1 MLTLPEI
8 FEKDIQGRNYNLH
21 PIIVIYSDPVIYIS
35 QNHEIISVNGTPTT
49 FKAMNLKVP
58 SIKESIDL
66 ETRKLK
72 INNVTVSL
80 SNVDN
85 FSDVFNQQSFIDKYV
100 DVYWKSQTSNNLSDC
115 LLVYKAVIKR
125 IKHNDTSISLILEDK
140 TENVVHKKIPI
151 KTIER
156 QNTYNDKY
164 LNRII
169 PMVYGTVDK
178 SPAVLWKTTSQN
190 TPEYK
195 YVYAITDRFDLTTV
209 GQSDEY
215 SGHNI
220 TSSNTSST
228 TTPLSI
234 FTGTYCWIPNT
245 YQSNDSGYTLGFG
258 YPSTLQWNTYNN
270 KVRLE
275 QHFLNESP
283 RNSIADNTAQ
293 VVINRAATSVSLQ
306 DFAHESEAGQNYNY
320 LGQSDG
326 YSIGSPDNVL
336 NQYDINSYDSNT
348 IDHWDVYSS
357 VPNQEYDSYEADD
370 DTQGGWI
377 DLASFASS
385 PSSYNSYLFYDT
397 NGGWSD
403 SYYDYVSNARGVD
416 PSVTCFYFVGNI
428 HYISTNIIIE

>member
-169 PMVYGTVDK
+169 
-178 SPAVLWKTTSQN
+178 
-190 TPEYK
+190 
-195 YVYAITDRFDLTTV
+195 
-209 GQSDEY
+209 
-215 SGHNI
+215 
-220 TSSNTSST
+220 
-228 TTPLSI
+228 
-234 FTGTYCWIPNT
+234 
-245 YQSNDSGYTLGFG
+245 
-258 YPSTLQWNTYNN
+258 
-270 KVRLE
+270 
-275 QHFLNESP
+275 
-283 RNSIADNTAQ
+283 
-293 VVINRAATSVSLQ
+293 
-306 DFAHESEAGQNYNY
+306 
-320 LGQSDG
+320 
-326 YSIGSPDNVL
+326 
-336 NQYDINSYDSNT
+336 
-348 IDHWDVYSS
+348 
-357 VPNQEYDSYEADD
+357 
-370 DTQGGWI
+370 
-377 DLASFASS
+377 
-385 PSSYNSYLFYDT
+385 LF
-397 NGGWSD
+397 
-403 SYYDYVSNARGVD
+403 
-416 PSVTCFYFVGNI
+416 
-428 HYISTNIIIE
+428 